1 MKIKYVARDAYGV
14 KREGII
20 EAESLTDAEEN
31 LVLQGFQDIKLTI
44 TEKIGKGKKKG
55 EGITLFK
62 PKVKEKDLAIFT
74 RQLGALIN
82 AGVGVTEALEILSE
96 QLPNKTLAQAIAKV
110 KDEVV
115 QGSSL
120 SSAMKKHTNVFGEFL
135 TNIIEAAEESGS
147 LDVMLMRATEYFEK
161 IAAIKR
167 KIISASWDPAAV
179 VTIATLIVLGIL
191 TFVVPTFAELYS
203 GFGAKLPFLTQI
215 ILNASNFIKGNI
227 LYIIGGIIGFVF
239 LISYL
244 NRTEGGKKFFHRL
257 LLRLPLL
264 GEIFRKGAIAKFART
279 LSTLISGGVPIMRA
293 LEISSKV
300 SGNVIIEKSIMK
312 SKDEVERGRQ
322 LYQALDPE
330 VFPAIF
336 IAMVRVGENTGR
348 LDEMLSTIANF
359 FEDEVD
365 RAVDGLLSLIE
376 PLLILFIGTIV
387 GFIIIALYLPIFKI
401 GELISG

>member
-167 KIISASWDPAAV
+167 KIISASWYPAAV

-401 GELISG
+401 GELITG

>member
-1 MKIKYVARDAYGV
+1 VKIKYVARDAYGV

-167 KIISASWDPAAV
+167 KIISASWYPAAV

-401 GELISG
+401 GELITG

>member
-167 KIISASWDPAAV
+167 KIISASWYPAAV